1 MIGSSSTERALL
13 KHAIK
18 RGYGNL
24 AEHFDRLTEVPFS
37 SERKFMSVQCRN
49 RLSPSLALQYVKG
62 AAEEIL
68 PRCRQFLALG
78 RLHPFDTKYHQYAV
92 EEAARNM
99 ASRGLRVVAFA
110 RGRTLVDLEF
120 IGLIGLHDPPRPG
133 VDNSIKLLQNSGVKI
148 SMITGDGKETA
159 TAIASMLGLQT
170 DNKVLLSGADV
181 DRLNDVELQR
191 VADSVSIEIVFS
203 SVVNFVLFV
212 RNALCNLWFH
222 RWRFRMIA

>member
-1 MIGSSSTERALL
+1 MIFYYIFPDSENVIGSSSTERALL

-191 VADSVSIEIVFS
+191 VADSVSTFCMDNTEMF
-203 SVVNFVLFV
+203 
-212 RNALCNLWFH
+212 
-222 RWRFRMIA
+222 

>member
-24 AEHFDRLTEVPFS
+24 GEHYERLSEVPFS

-49 RLSPSLALQYVKG
+49 RSNPSGAVALQYVKG

-68 PRCRQFLALG
+68 PRCRQFLARG
-78 RLHPFDTKYHQYAV
+78 RLHPFDQKYHYFSV
-92 EEAARNM
+92 ETAAKNM

-120 IGLIGLHDPPRPG
+120 IGLVGMYYTALALVIIFFYTENLTICIAFFGIFCVPIRK
-133 VDNSIKLLQNSGVKI
+133 KLI
-148 SMITGDGKETA
+148 
-159 TAIASMLGLQT
+159 
-170 DNKVLLSGADV
+170 
-181 DRLNDVELQR
+181 
-191 VADSVSIEIVFS
+191 
-203 SVVNFVLFV
+203 
-212 RNALCNLWFH
+212 
-222 RWRFRMIA
+222 